1 MTRERE
7 RLELDDIDRRIV
19 KTVHR
24 EGRITNQALS
34 EAVGLS
40 PSPCLQ
46 RFRRLESAGV
56 LGPYFAQVSLD
67 RICRSIT
74 VIGTATL
81 QTHDHEDFLAFEKRV
96 AEIPEIVQCFKLSG
110 DFDYLLMFQCP
121 SIADYHDIS
130 EGLLRSGPGLIRL
143 SSHVV
148 LDETK
153 PFDGLPLDRLLG

>member
-1 MTRERE
+1 MTGDRDRI
-7 RLELDDIDRRIV
+7 ELDDIDRRIV
-19 KTVHR
+19 KTVHK

-34 EAVGLS
+34 QAVGLS

-46 RFRRLESAGV
+46 RFRRLEEMDV
-56 LGPYFAQVSLD
+56 LGPYYARVDLD
-67 RICRSIT
+67 RVCRSVT

-96 AEIPEIVQCFKLSG
+96 ADIPEIVQCFKLSG

-121 SIADYHDIS
+121 SIADYHDLS
-130 EGLLRSGPGLIRL
+130 EGLLKSGPGLIRL

-153 PFDGLPLDRLLG
+153 PFGGLPLDRLLG